1 MILTSILHWRH
12 KLSALFNGGINV
24 VSSVLW
30 AVGFG
35 LLADAMKE
43 TILDACT
50 PAFWGNSTGIM
61 VCRLY
66 KLLFAASLF
75 EV

>member
-1 MILTSILHWRH
+1 MTLTSILHWRH
-12 KLSALFNGGINV
+12 KLSALFNGSINM

-43 TILDACT
+43 TT
-50 PAFWGNSTGIM
+50 PAFWGM
-61 VCRLY
+61 APV
-66 KLLFAASLF
+66 
-75 EV
+75 